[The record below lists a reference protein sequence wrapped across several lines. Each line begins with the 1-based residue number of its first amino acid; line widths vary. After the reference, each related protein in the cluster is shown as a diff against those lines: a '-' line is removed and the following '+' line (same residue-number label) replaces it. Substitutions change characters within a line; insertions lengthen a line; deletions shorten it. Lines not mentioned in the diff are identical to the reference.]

1 MVYFAGTAV
10 AVVASSFSLHCGHVS
25 NDEGKPASQH
35 LFPSHHFNFN
45 PLSVLFLGGHATL
58 YAVVQRSDMNVP
70 RAGPWRPPIY
80 NNIMH
85 ACVIS

>member
-58 YAVVQRSDMNVP
+58 YAVVQKKRHG
-70 RAGPWRPPIY
+70 RAKGWAVESA
-80 NNIMH
+80 NI
-85 ACVIS
+85 